1 MTHLPKIYEPQHI
14 KAKWYQFW
22 QENGYF
28 HAEATSDKPPYA
40 IVIPPP
46 NITGSLHIGHALDN
60 TLQDC
65 LIRWRRMQGYNTL
78 WMPGT
83 DHAGIVTELIMERKL
98 AEEGTTRTELG
109 REQFTDRMWQ
119 WKEESAGYIVAQLQQ
134 LGCSCDWER
143 ERFTLDEGLSK
154 AVRTAFVALYN
165 QGLIYRDT
173 YMVNWCPQCNTAVSN
188 LEVEPMEIE
197 GNFYHIRYPVAQGP
211 VPREPSTTEKTAFLE
226 IATTRPETM
235 LGDTAVAVHPEDERY
250 QHLIGKTAMLP
261 LQERVVPIIGDAYVD
276 TEFGT
281 GALKVTPGHDANDY
295 EIGLRHDLEQRTIFT
310 KDGRMNE
317 HAGEPYVGLSRWEC
331 RERVVADLRE
341 QGYLV
346 KIVPHR
352 HAVGHHDRCG
362 TIVEPAISLQWFMN
376 VQPLAQR
383 AMEAAKNGDV
393 KFIPERET
401 ARFMHWMENIEPW
414 PISRQRWWGHRLPIW
429 YCDACNAVTAA
440 MDTPQACE
448 MCSCTELR
456 QDEDVLDTWFSS
468 GLWPFSTMGWPEE
481 TAVLKTFYPTSVLV
495 TGWDILFFWVARMI
509 MLGLACMDEVPF
521 RTVYLHGLVAD
532 EKGQK
537 MSKSK
542 GNSIDPLETI
552 ATYGTDAFR
561 FALANAGTP
570 NPYVPLPESQIEA
583 GKRFANKI
591 WNAARFTLM
600 NLEKHPIPAGYPER
614 EKERQDVTTRHGKT
628 TGQPLEMHAERERLF
643 KTARVAPRQHATD
656 ANDEKLE
663 IAWIRSRLSHAIT
676 TTTDA
681 LENFRFHEAAQTV
694 YAFLWHEFCDW
705 YLEFVKQ
712 RLAHGEPEALWVAA
726 DVLEQTM
733 RLLHPFMPF
742 LSEEIWQQLN
752 HSETPSLCIAPWPE
766 AAGENP
772 EIEATMATVTEVI
785 ESVRSIRGELNV
797 PLGAS
802 VEVLIQ
808 SPDAALR
815 ERLATHLSQHLP
827 AFTKVADITVAEAL
841 PKPPAAAEAVI
852 GEMVIYIP
860 LAGVIDLD
868 SERARLTKRHQQAA
882 KDVAAAQKTLDNPNF
897 IQRAPEKVVA
907 QKREHLERLLAEEE
921 KLARSLS
928 VLTQSV

>member
-1 MTHLPKIYEPQHI
+1 MGSPAFYVTMTHLPKIYEPQHI
-14 KAKWYQFW
+14 EAKWYQFW

-28 HAEATSDKPPYA
+28 HAESTSAKPPYA

-83 DHAGIVTELIMERKL
+83 DHAGIVTELIMERQL
-98 AEEGTTRTELG
+98 AEEGTTRSELG
-109 REQFTDRMWQ
+109 REKFTERMWQ
-119 WKEESAGYIVAQLQQ
+119 WKEESAGYIVEQLQQ

-154 AVRTAFVALYN
+154 AVRTAFVALYH

-188 LEVEPMEIE
+188 LEVEPMEID
-197 GNFYHIRYPVAQGP
+197 GNFYHIRYPVVGCDT
-211 VPREPSTTEKTAFLE
+211 VLE

-261 LQERVVPIIGDAYVD
+261 LQAREIPIIGDAYVD

-281 GALKVTPGHDANDY
+281 GALKVTPGHDTNDY
-295 EIGLRHDLEQRTIFT
+295 EIGLRHNLEQRTIFT
-310 KDGRMNE
+310 KDGHLNE
-317 HAGEPYVGLSRWEC
+317 HAGERYIGLSRWDC

-341 QGYLV
+341 RGYLV

-362 TIVEPAISLQWFMN
+362 TVVEPAISLQWFMN
-376 VQPLAQR
+376 VRPLAQR
-383 AMEAAKNGDV
+383 AMAAAKNGDV
-393 KFIPERET
+393 TFIPERET
-401 ARFMHWMENIEPW
+401 ARFTHWMENIEPW

-429 YCDACNAVTAA
+429 YCDACEAVTAA

-448 MCSCTELR
+448 TCGCTELR

-481 TAVLKTFYPTSVLV
+481 TAALQTFYPTSVLV

-509 MLGLACMDEVPF
+509 MLGLACRDEVPF
-521 RTVYLHGLVAD
+521 RTVYLHGLIAD

-542 GNSIDPLETI
+542 GNSIEPMETI

-570 NPYVPLPESQIEA
+570 NPYVQLPESQIEA

-600 NLEKHPIPAGYPER
+600 HLEKHPIPTER
-614 EKERQDVTTRHGKT
+614 TV
-628 TGQPLEMHAERERLF
+628 P
-643 KTARVAPRQHATD
+643 
-656 ANDEKLE
+656 DETLE
-663 IAWIRSRLSHAIT
+663 IRWIRSRLSHAIA

-681 LENFRFHEAAQTV
+681 LENFRFHEAVQTV

-705 YLEFVKQ
+705 YLEFAKQ

-752 HSETPSLCIAPWPE
+752 RSEVSAVCIAPWPE
-766 AAGENP
+766 AAGEHP
-772 EIEATMATVTEVI
+772 EVEETMAAVMEVI

-797 PLGAS
+797 PLRAP
-802 VEVLIQ
+802 VEVHIQ
-808 SPDAALR
+808 SPDADVR
-815 ERLATHLSQHLP
+815 ERLATHLSQYLP
-827 AFTKVADITVAEAL
+827 AFTRVAAITVAEAL
-841 PKPPAAAEAVI
+841 PKPPAAAETVI
-852 GEMVIYIP
+852 GEMVIYMP

-868 SERARLTKRHQQAA
+868 AERARLTKRHEQAV
-882 KDVAAAQKTLDNPNF
+882 KDVSAAQKMLDNPNF

-907 QKREHLERLLAEEE
+907 QKREHLERLLAEKA

-928 VLTQSV
+928 VFS